1 MKNYFKYDFI
11 KKAIVGSKAAIKR
24 ANSGNGNEYLELC
37 KMLAEH
43 PDFRVVPKEIEVNAT
58 KKKYNGLTFNRM
70 KEYIE
75 LQEDKEI
82 VLAVFKK
89 VQEIAE
95 AKGAKYPLTKK
106 WFLSKYPE
114 YKENEASIVSNEEIE
129 KQAEAEIEAIL
140 EENAA

>member
-1 MKNYFKYDFI
+1 
-11 KKAIVGSKAAIKR
+11 
-24 ANSGNGNEYLELC
+24 
-37 KMLAEH
+37 MLAEH

-75 LQEDKEI
+75 LQEDSEN
-82 VLAVFKK
+82 VLAVFEK

-114 YKENEASIVSNEEIE
+114 YKENEASIGSNEEIE